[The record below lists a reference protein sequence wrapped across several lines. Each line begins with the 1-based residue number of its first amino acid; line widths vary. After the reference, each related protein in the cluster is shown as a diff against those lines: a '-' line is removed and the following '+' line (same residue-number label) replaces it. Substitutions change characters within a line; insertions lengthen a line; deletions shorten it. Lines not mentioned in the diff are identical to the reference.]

1 MKYRFIREQRGRFGV
16 RAMCRVLGVSRGGF
30 YDWCR
35 RPESARSVANRRLLE
50 RIRSVHRE
58 SRDNAGALKTWRR
71 LRAQGETCGRHRVA
85 RLRQLHGIEA
95 QRMRRFRAAYAT
107 RKTEPAGP
115 NLLDQQFSVE
125 RPDQAW
131 VGDITFVATRRGWL
145 YLAAVV
151 DLYARRVVG
160 WSMSERIN
168 EALVRDALGMAIRR
182 RQPSPGL
189 IHHSDQGAQ
198 YKSAGYQRLL
208 KAHGIIPSMSRKG
221 NCHDNACAESFFS
234 TLKNELTWHRDFVDR
249 EEARSAVFDFI
260 EIYYNRSRDHQYLDY
275 RSPAHYEELADVA

>member
-1 MKYRFIREQRGRFGV
+1 MRYRFIREQRGRFRV
-16 RAMCRVLGVSRGGF
+16 RTMCRVLGVSRGGF

-35 RPESARSVANRRLLE
+35 RPESARSVANRQLLE

-85 RLRQLHGIEA
+85 RLRRVHGIEA
-95 QRMRRFRAAYAT
+95 RRMRRFRAAYAT

-115 NLLDQQFSVE
+115 NLLDQQFTVD
-125 RPDQAW
+125 RPDEAW

-145 YLAAVV
+145 YLAVLI

-168 EALVRDALGMAIRR
+168 EALVRDAMAMAIHRR
-182 RQPSPGL
+182 RPVARADPSQRPGRAVPQCRL
-189 IHHSDQGAQ
+189 SAAAGGTRDRGEHEPQGELPRQCMRRELLQHAE
-198 YKSAGYQRLL
+198 KRTDMASRLRR
-208 KAHGIIPSMSRKG
+208 PR
-221 NCHDNACAESFFS
+221 
-234 TLKNELTWHRDFVDR
+234 
-249 EEARSAVFDFI
+249 RSAKRRVRL
-260 EIYYNRSRDHQYLDY
+260 YRDLLQPKPRPPVPQLLLTG
-275 RSPAHYEELADVA
+275 SA